1 MFPVWPCSLS
11 KWLVCRFH
19 HSSFFRANLSYQR
32 WLHVHNDRMAT
43 GYRFVALQKR
53 RPGVAASLS
62 RGFQAARSETT
73 AASAQRQRRKNATT
87 VTQAKKESAK
97 ARMTIVTTVGKDN
110 AQQKTEQHRT
120 TTVNHQ
126 VPSTVL

>member
-1 MFPVWPCSLS
+1 MYIMTEWQQATAL
-11 KWLVCRFH
+11 WLC
-19 HSSFFRANLSYQR
+19 
-32 WLHVHNDRMAT
+32 
-43 GYRFVALQKR
+43 KK
-53 RPGVAASLS
+53 GVPASL
-62 RGFQAARSETT
+62 RRWFQAARSETT

-110 AQQKTEQHRT
+110 AQKKTEQHRT